1 MKPLSTVASAVQ
13 PSSTLA
19 IDALFKQ
26 MKADGIDVVGF
37 GAGEPDF
44 PTPDNIKQAAV
55 QAIAE
60 NKTKYT
66 VASGIAELKQA
77 ICYRMKEDCG
87 VDYTPAN
94 AFVSSGAKH
103 VVFLTLCALL
113 NPGDEVILPS
123 PFWVSYIEMVRLAGG
138 TPVVVETTEDEHF
151 KLTPEKF
158 EAAITDRTKCI
169 ILNNPSNP
177 TGMLYTEE
185 ELRGLAE
192 VVLRHDLY
200 VISDEIYYTLLYDGC
215 KFTSFASLGE
225 EVKQHTILIN
235 GVSKAYAMTGWRIGY
250 ALAEPEII
258 GVMSRYCSHS
268 IGSVS
273 TISQWA
279 AVEALNGPQ
288 DEVETM
294 RQAFEQRRDYLVS
307 RINAMD
313 GVSCLKPQG
322 AFYVMMNIS
331 GLIGKT
337 LYGTTIT
344 DGDVFANLFLNHGL
358 VAVVPGSGFCAP
370 NFVRWSYATS
380 MENIKEG
387 CDRLEKFLKG

>member
-138 TPVVVETTEDEHF
+138 TPVVVETTEAEHF

-158 EAAITDRTKCI
+158 EAAITDRTK
-169 ILNNPSNP
+169 
-177 TGMLYTEE
+177 
-185 ELRGLAE
+185 
-192 VVLRHDLY
+192 
-200 VISDEIYYTLLYDGC
+200 
-215 KFTSFASLGE
+215 
-225 EVKQHTILIN
+225 
-235 GVSKAYAMTGWRIGY
+235 
-250 ALAEPEII
+250 
-258 GVMSRYCSHS
+258 
-268 IGSVS
+268 
-273 TISQWA
+273 
-279 AVEALNGPQ
+279 
-288 DEVETM
+288 
-294 RQAFEQRRDYLVS
+294 
-307 RINAMD
+307 
-313 GVSCLKPQG
+313 
-322 AFYVMMNIS
+322 
-331 GLIGKT
+331 
-337 LYGTTIT
+337 
-344 DGDVFANLFLNHGL
+344 
-358 VAVVPGSGFCAP
+358 
-370 NFVRWSYATS
+370 
-380 MENIKEG
+380 
-387 CDRLEKFLKG
+387 

>member
-138 TPVVVETTEDEHF
+138 TPVVVETTEAEHF

>member
-1 MKPLSTVASAVQ
+1 
-13 PSSTLA
+13 
-19 IDALFKQ
+19 
-26 MKADGIDVVGF
+26 
-37 GAGEPDF
+37 
-44 PTPDNIKQAAV
+44 
-55 QAIAE
+55 
-60 NKTKYT
+60 
-66 VASGIAELKQA
+66 
-77 ICYRMKEDCG
+77 
-87 VDYTPAN
+87 
-94 AFVSSGAKH
+94 
-103 VVFLTLCALL
+103 
-113 NPGDEVILPS
+113 
-123 PFWVSYIEMVRLAGG
+123 MVRLAGG
-138 TPVVVETTEDEHF
+138 TPVVVETTEAEHF

-337 LYGTTIT
+337 FYGTTIT